1 MSFIDEKT
9 AASFSAE
16 MESYFD
22 YFSREFI
29 VFKEPIKVLVQ
40 PQSPNLFGYGSSS
53 NAENYTYIPVTG
65 IFKGRVEYTINKGNV
80 DAVNPEL
87 KVIFAKGDMMLIT
100 KKPARDFI
108 LNGNTI
114 KIEADEK
121 TFNIISQDIPRPYL
135 NNIYYAFILEQTK

>member
-1 MSFIDEKT
+1 MSFIDDKT

-22 YFSREFI
+22 YFSRQFI
-29 VFKEPIKVLVQ
+29 VYKEPIKVLVQ
-40 PQSPNLFGYGSSS
+40 PESPALYGYGSSS

-65 IFKGRVEYTINKGNV
+65 IFMGRVEYNVNKGNV
-80 DAVNPEL
+80 DAVNTDL
-87 KVIFAKGDMMLIT
+87 KVIFAKGDMILVT

-114 KIEADEK
+114 KIESDEK
-121 TFNIISQDIPRPYL
+121 TFNVISQDIPRPYL
-135 NNIYYAFILEQTK
+135 NYTYYTFILEQTK